1 MGINKVKGS
10 FSDPLLPYIRG
21 HGNRRQ
27 SWWESRG
34 GGENRKTSGRNGTGT
49 PRGVSNI
56 SLLLKITLHKKSC
69 SFKSPKSDRKMAFIL
84 RSAKCMI
91 NQERWD
97 KEKLQAKQNRK
108 SVCSINNT
116 SLVPQGLR
124 KQPRKFHR
132 VIIMSS
138 VGENNLLS
146 LGVCNP

>member
-1 MGINKVKGS
+1 
-10 FSDPLLPYIRG
+10 
-21 HGNRRQ
+21 
-27 SWWESRG
+27 
-34 GGENRKTSGRNGTGT
+34 
-49 PRGVSNI
+49 
-56 SLLLKITLHKKSC
+56 
-69 SFKSPKSDRKMAFIL
+69 MAFIL

-116 SLVPQGLR
+116 SLVPQGLT

-138 VGENNLLS
+138 MGENNLLS
-146 LGVCNP
+146 LGVCNPYDGEGECRHITLQWQWTCRHKSLNDEM